1 MAGAATVGAAQQPWL
16 PAGQVQRSGELM
28 TMSHGGRLLPAPPLD
43 PEVAAALAVQ
53 LDRPSPIT
61 EADIPAKRR
70 EDDAASALAL
80 QRIEALGLVRVD
92 LEAVGH
98 DGAAVPVSLVHR
110 PDRSAASPLVY
121 YMHGGGMMLG
131 NRWSGSDVF
140 LDWVERYN
148 AVVATVEYRRAP
160 EHRYPVPQEDCY
172 AGLAHL
178 AAHAEELGL
187 NTSTGLLAGI
197 SAGGGL
203 AAATA
208 LIARDRGGP
217 AVAGQLLV
225 APMLDDR
232 GTTRSTRQYPTGM
245 WNAVENELAWR
256 SLLGDLYGSGAVPPY
271 AAPAR
276 ATDLSGLPPAF
287 VEVGSAEVFRDEAVA
302 YASRIWADGG
312 QADLHV
318 WSGGFHGFGTFEHTV
333 LAQGAQHSVRNWL
346 DRILGVS
353 GRA

>member
-1 MAGAATVGAAQQPWL
+1 
-16 PAGQVQRSGELM
+16 M
-28 TMSHGGRLLPAPPLD
+28 TLSRRGRPVPAPPLD

-70 EDDAASALAL
+70 EDDEAGLRAQAL
-80 QRIEALGLVRVD
+80 IERLGLVRTD
-92 LEAVGH
+92 LDVVSH
-98 DGAAVPVSLVHR
+98 DGVSVPLSLVHR
-110 PDRSAASPLVY
+110 PDRTPTSPLIY
-121 YMHGGGMMLG
+121 FLHGGGMMLG

-140 LDWVERYN
+140 LDWIDRYN
-148 AVVATVEYRRAP
+148 AVVATIEYRRAP
-160 EHRYPVPQEDCY
+160 EARYPTPQEDCY
-172 AGLAHL
+172 AGLVHL
-178 AAHAEELGL
+178 ATHAAELRV
-187 NTSTGLLAGI
+187 NVATGLLAGI

-203 AAATA
+203 AAAVS
-208 LIARDRGGP
+208 LMARDRGGP
-217 AVAGQLLV
+217 SPAGQLLI

-232 GTTRSTRQYPTGM
+232 GDTRSVRQFPTGM

-256 SLLGDLYGSGAVPPY
+256 SLLGERYGTDDVPAY

-276 ATDLSGLPPAF
+276 AADLSGLPSTF
-287 VEVGSAEVFRDEAVA
+287 LEVGSAEVFRDEVVA
-302 YASRIWADGG
+302 FAGRIWADGG

-333 LAQGAQHSVRNWL
+333 LAQGAAHSLRNWL
-346 DRILGVS
+346 DRTLGFS

>member
-1 MAGAATVGAAQQPWL
+1 
-16 PAGQVQRSGELM
+16 M
-28 TMSHGGRLLPAPPLD
+28 TLSHGGRLVPAPPLD

-61 EADIPAKRR
+61 EADIPGKRL
-70 EDDAASALAL
+70 EDEAAGAQA
-80 QRIEALGLVRVD
+80 QERIAALGLVRVD

-98 DGAAVPVSLVHR
+98 DGAAVPVTLVHR
-110 PDRSAASPLVY
+110 PDRTATSPLVY
-121 YMHGGGMMLG
+121 YVHGGGMMLG
-131 NRWSGSDVF
+131 NRWSGSEMF
-140 LDWVERYN
+140 LDWIDRYN

-160 EHRYPVPQEDCY
+160 EFRYPVPQEDCY

-187 NTSTGLLAGI
+187 NVGAGLLAGV

-203 AAATA
+203 AASVA
-208 LIARDRGGP
+208 LMARDRGGP
-217 AVAGQLLV
+217 VTAGQLLI

-232 GTTRSTRQYPTGM
+232 GDTRSTRQFPTGM
-245 WNAVENELAWR
+245 WNASENELAWR
-256 SLLGDLYGSGAVPPY
+256 SLLGDLYGTDHVPAY

-276 ATDLSGLPPAF
+276 AADLSGLPPVFLEA
-287 VEVGSAEVFRDEAVA
+287 GSAEVFRDEVVSF
-302 YASRIWADGG
+302 ASRIWADGG
-312 QADLHV
+312 QAELHV

-333 LAQGAQHSVRNWL
+333 LAQGAAHSLRNWL
-346 DRILGVS
+346 DRILGFS

>member
-1 MAGAATVGAAQQPWL
+1 
-16 PAGQVQRSGELM
+16 M
-28 TMSHGGRLLPAPPLD
+28 TLSRGGGLVPAPPLD
-43 PEVAAALAVQ
+43 PEIAAALAVQ

-70 EDDAASALAL
+70 EDDEAGAAAQA
-80 QRIEALGLVRVD
+80 RIAALGLVRTD

-98 DGAAVPVSLVHR
+98 DGTPVPLSLVHR
-110 PDRSAASPLVY
+110 EDRSTSSPLVY
-121 YMHGGGMMLG
+121 FVHGGGMMLG
-131 NRWSGSDVF
+131 NRWSGSEVF
-140 LDWVERYN
+140 LDWIERYN

-160 EHRYPVPQEDCY
+160 ESRYPVPQEDCY
-172 AGLAHL
+172 AGLRHL
-178 AAHAEELGL
+178 AEHAEALQV
-187 NTSTGLLAGI
+187 NVATGLLAGI

-203 AAATA
+203 AAGVA
-208 LIARDRGGP
+208 LMARDRGGP
-217 AVAGQLLV
+217 AVAGQLLI

-232 GTTRSTRQYPTGM
+232 GGTPSTRQFPTGM

-256 SLLGDLYGSGAVPPY
+256 SLLGDRYGTDDVPPY

-276 ATDLSGLPPAF
+276 ATDLSRLPPAF
-287 VEVGSAEVFRDEAVA
+287 LEAGSAEVFRDEVVA

-333 LAQGAQHSVRNWL
+333 LAQGAAFSLRNWL
-346 DRILGVS
+346 DRILGFS
-353 GRA
+353 GRG